1 MTKQYI
7 LTENLEFP
15 MENGGGVASR
25 VRKAGAAC
33 LAKRKRTT
41 MRTVTITVLTLA
53 FLGWSGKVKGAD
65 GATLA
70 ASINIYG
77 AGGGSS
83 GVLTAVWN
91 AGTNTVTVTNTGD
104 AVTGAN
110 ATLMLNIDAGVTVL
124 WQAKLTGNLTSP
136 NVLVNISG
144 NGIFEVV
151 NGGKIEDTG
160 TGGAIINT
168 STGRVNIFG
177 GIVKTRVGISIE
189 NESTGVITISGTALI
204 TSGNYNTI
212 SGTISMRSLDTSTA
226 PRLIIMGGTIENTA
240 TQSTARTIYN
250 NSRGTINILGGTIS
264 ATAAGRAIHNQFS
277 GIVNVFGGLIKAA
290 NGDAIYIHSA
300 NSGLVVNGTAVVF
313 AYGNNIGDV
322 ITNNS
327 GSTNIDDDAVI
338 IAWNESAGTTQYI
351 QGNNND
357 LFWTPS
363 TATVSWDLVQSNS
376 GISYNKNNNTGF
388 IPTANV
394 TVKQTTNDA
403 TLSSLTVSE
412 STLTPAFSSST
423 FNYTVNVGNNI
434 TSITILATS
443 NDPNATITGTGTK
456 QLNIGANPF
465 TITVTARDGI
475 TKFEYKVT
483 VTRSDVS
490 IIETECNV
498 PLQVYPNP
506 TTSQLRIANYKL
518 RNNTIIEIFD
528 MVGRNVGTYCI
539 HLENTEIIV
548 DLSHLSAGMYF
559 LKVDGKTVK
568 FVKE

>member
-1 MTKQYI
+1 MSRISKIKTGNLIRLNLRKVVKIGITI
-7 LTENLEFP
+7 LAIFRE
-15 MENGGGVASR
+15 MKRVA
-25 VRKAGAAC
+25 
-33 LAKRKRTT
+33 TI
-41 MRTVTITVLTLA
+41 VTLMFALI
-53 FLGWSGKVKGAD
+53 GWSGKAMAD
-65 GATLA
+65 NGTTLA
-70 ASINIYG
+70 ASINTYG
-77 AGGGSS
+77 AGGGSG

-91 AGTNTVTVTNTGD
+91 AGTNTVTVTNTGG

-110 ATLMLNIDAGVTVL
+110 ATLKLNIDAGVTVL
-124 WQAKLTGNLTSP
+124 WQAELTGNLTSP

-144 NGIFEVV
+144 SGIFEVA

-160 TGGAIINT
+160 IGGAIINA
-168 STGRVNIFG
+168 SIGRVNIFG

-212 SGTISMRSLDTSTA
+212 GGTISMRSLDTSTA
-226 PRLIIMGGTIENTA
+226 PRLIITGGTIENTA

-250 NSRGTINILGGTIS
+250 NSRGAINILGGTIS

-290 NGDAIYIHSA
+290 NGDAIYIHST
-300 NSGLVVNGTAVVF
+300 NSGLVLNGKSVVF

-327 GSTNIDDDAVI
+327 GSSNIDDNAII

-357 LFWTPS
+357 LFWTPL
-363 TATVSWDLVQSNS
+363 TTIVSWDLVQSNS

-388 IPTANV
+388 IPIANV

-412 STLTPAFSSST
+412 STLIPAFSSST
-423 FNYTVNVGNNI
+423 FDYTVNVGNNI
-434 TSITILATS
+434 MSITILATS
-443 NDPNATITGTGTK
+443 NDPNATIIGTGTK
-456 QLNIGANPF
+456 QLNIGHNPF
-465 TITVTARDGI
+465 TITVTAGDGTT
-475 TKFEYKVT
+475 TKDYKISIN
-483 VTRSDVS
+483 RGGVS
-490 IIETECNV
+490 IIETDCNA

-506 TTSQLRIANYKL
+506 ASTQIHVKLDTQEIADYSIYSITGQILQQGKVQN
-518 RNNTIIEIFD
+518 
-528 MVGRNVGTYCI
+528 
-539 HLENTEIIV
+539 
-548 DLSHLSAGMYF
+548 DLPISVESLANGMYY
-559 LKVDGKTVK
+559 LKVAGKTVK